1 LIAQLSGALVIKE
14 IDQVV
19 VDVHGVG
26 YRVFISTN
34 CFYALPEP
42 PAPVTLLVHTEVR
55 EDAFRLFGFLT
66 PLERRL
72 FRMLLSVSGI
82 GPKSAMAALS
92 GYAAPDLLASIA
104 AADARALSRI
114 PGIGKK
120 TAERIIV
127 DLRDKSAVIA
137 QEESVGATTPLT
149 VSGADRDAVS
159 ALHNLG
165 FKESDAERA
174 VSEARSQLGPQAGL
188 EDIVRSALKRMMKG

>member
-1 LIAQLSGALVIKE
+1 MCLKE
-14 IDQVV
+14 IDHVV

-26 YRVFISTN
+26 YRIFISTN

-42 PAPVTLLVHTEVR
+42 PTPVTLLIHTEVR
-55 EDAFRLFGFLT
+55 EDAIHLYGFLT

-82 GPKSAMAALS
+82 GPKSALTTLS
-92 GYAAPDLLASIA
+92 GFTARDLLAAIA
-104 AADARALSRI
+104 AADARALSKI

-127 DLRDKSAVIA
+127 DLRDKSALLA
-137 QEESVGATTPLT
+137 QELSVEHAAPLA
-149 VSGADRDAVS
+149 VSVADRDAVS

-165 FKESDAERA
+165 FKETDAERA
-174 VSEARSQLGPQAGL
+174 VAEARHQLGAPASL